1 MSSFLSLPILADESI
16 TPVEMTV
23 YRSPSCSCCGK
34 WSEHVE
40 ANQFNIKTIITDDMQ
55 AIKAKYGIPDKLASC
70 HTALV
75 NGYVIEGHVPANDIK
90 KLLQLKPDV
99 AGISA
104 PRMPLGSPGMETE
117 GQKQAYQVIS
127 FDKQGKMTVFA
138 EHEGN

>member
-1 MSSFLSLPILADESI
+1 MLSILSQPILADESVKSEEI
-16 TPVEMTV
+16 TI

-34 WSEHVE
+34 WSEHIQT
-40 ANQFNIKTIITDDMQ
+40 NQFSIKTVITDDMQ
-55 AIKAKYGIPDKLASC
+55 SIKAKYGIPDKLASC

-99 AGISA
+99 VGISA

-117 GQKQAYQVIS
+117 GQKQAYQVVT

-138 EHEGN
+138 EHDGN